1 MKLLIAYDG
10 SKCSEAAIDDLTR
23 AGLPRD
29 GEALVVSIAE
39 VWLPPPNGKADTG
52 INLNEKNEVLMH
64 RQTQEDKRLVA
75 EAQSFA
81 NHVRNRIKRMFPSWL
96 VSSEATYGSPAF
108 EILSLA
114 DNLRSDLI
122 VVGSHGRSAIGRIYF
137 GSVSQRVLTEAKC
150 SVRVARGRIEV
161 EPGPSRIMIGFDG
174 TAGAITA
181 VESVL
186 GRDWPEG
193 SEVRL
198 FSALEPV
205 FPTTIGRFLP
215 PVNLAVQD
223 INEHELVWIK
233 EKAAES
239 MGRLT
244 SAGLNPSLQIKAGNP
259 RYLLIEEAEHWGA
272 DSIFVGANSAG
283 GRFERFLIGSNSAA
297 IAARAHCSVEVV
309 REVSSL
315 IAVTQQL
322 TGGPNIY
329 GHRNADSCL

>member
-10 SKCSEAAIDDLTR
+10 SKCAEAAIDDLTR

-29 GEALVVSIAE
+29 GEALAVSIAE

-52 INLNEKNEVLMH
+52 INLDKDSEALID

-81 NHVRNRIKRMFPSWL
+81 NHARNRIKRIFPSWS
-96 VSSEATYGSPAF
+96 VSSKATYGSPAF
-108 EILSLA
+108 ELLSLA
-114 DNLRSDLI
+114 DNFRSDLI
-122 VVGSHGRSAIGRIYF
+122 VVGSHGRSALGRLYF
-137 GSVSQRVLTEAKC
+137 GSVSQRILTEAKC

-161 EPGPSRIMIGFDG
+161 EPGPSRIVIGFDG
-174 TAGAITA
+174 TAGAITT

-186 GRDWPEG
+186 KRDWPEDT
-193 SEVRL
+193 EVRL

-223 INEHELVWIK
+223 INEHELEWIK

-239 MGRLT
+239 MRMLT
-244 SAGLNPSLQIKAGNP
+244 SAGLSPSLQIKAGNP

-272 DSIFVGANSAG
+272 DCIFVGANAAG
-283 GRFERFLIGSNSAA
+283 GGFERFLIGSNSAA
-297 IAARAHCSVEVV
+297 IAARSHCSVEVV
-309 REVSSL
+309 RR
-315 IAVTQQL
+315 I
-322 TGGPNIY
+322 P
-329 GHRNADSCL
+329 H